1 MLLGEEI
8 FPVLVLALELFI
20 GTFHGGFLLLKLAN
34 LLFKHLHLVALL
46 EPTADGT
53 LAVLQPL
60 ASLLVILRI
69 RGIIVGAATVD
80 DCLLQVLLLLLGQ
93 RIVSSL
99 KTGRMITFLARLLLL
114 RVAGLLFFGLL
125 GRGRQFLGYF
135 VLLLL
140 FLGHLFIF
148 AAAALR
154 GNLLEGVVEND
165 SLGCGVP
172 VRAVLHSERRGEATV
187 VGSVVGLANEL
198 AGGLLQALNFTIKLI
213 VFACTHAH
221 QRAFVLID
229 LCFLIYN

>member
-1 MLLGEEI
+1 
-8 FPVLVLALELFI
+8 
-20 GTFHGGFLLLKLAN
+20 
-34 LLFKHLHLVALL
+34 
-46 EPTADGT
+46 
-53 LAVLQPL
+53 
-60 ASLLVILRI
+60 
-69 RGIIVGAATVD
+69 
-80 DCLLQVLLLLLGQ
+80 
-93 RIVSSL
+93 
-99 KTGRMITFLARLLLL
+99 MITFLARLLLL
-114 RVAGLLFFGLL
+114 RVAGPLFFSLL
-125 GRGRQFLGYF
+125 GRGSQFLGNF

-154 GNLLEGVVEND
+154 GNLLEGVVKND

-229 LCFLIYN
+229 FFF